1 MIWNYPEKYIE
12 LITKSTIKLL
22 ICDSFIE
29 WVYVLPVLSN
39 PPEQG
44 WSPVRVERLS
54 DFLAGRVV
62 LFVGVETLAAAIA
75 VTAVLQ
81 SLKKIKSEKW
91 VKSESLRHTWAPSGS
106 LKGIPV
112 LKCSYT

>member
-1 MIWNYPEKYIE
+1 MITGLIEYRECNFELTRKTDKKNSNFNSICEICCCLMISYYPDKLE
-12 LITKSTIKLL
+12 LSQTVLL

-44 WSPVRVERLS
+44 WSPVGVERLS

-62 LFVGVETLAAAIA
+62 LFVRVETLAAAIA

-81 SLKKIKSEKW
+81 SLKKK
-91 VKSESLRHTWAPSGS
+91 
-106 LKGIPV
+106 
-112 LKCSYT
+112 